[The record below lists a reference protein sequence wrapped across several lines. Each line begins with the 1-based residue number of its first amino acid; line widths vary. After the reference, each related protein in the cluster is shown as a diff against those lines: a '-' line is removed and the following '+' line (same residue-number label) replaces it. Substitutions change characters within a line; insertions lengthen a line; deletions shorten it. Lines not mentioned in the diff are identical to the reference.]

1 MINVQ
6 ITFLQLVQKKAACGG
21 SNPLRN
27 SCHIHVKILF
37 SKIFV
42 RFSFLKRFI
51 EVEALLGLS
60 NALIRF
66 IYQPQT

>member
-1 MINVQ
+1 M
-6 ITFLQLVQKKAACGG
+6 LCKKHSEQER

-27 SCHIHVKILF
+27 SRRIHVKNLF

-42 RFSFLKRFI
+42 QISFLKRFI

-66 IYQPQT
+66 I